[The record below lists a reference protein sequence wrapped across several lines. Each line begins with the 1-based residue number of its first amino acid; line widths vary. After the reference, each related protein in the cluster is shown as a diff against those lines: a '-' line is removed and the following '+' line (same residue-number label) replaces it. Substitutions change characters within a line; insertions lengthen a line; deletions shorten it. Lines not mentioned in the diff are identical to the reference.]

1 MMKRFILFVLVAI
14 MLLSVTSCADSTDE
28 NPYNAPEG
36 KLTATNDAVVYYFFY
51 PSDGVWTPDRNDGMV
66 SILSDYD
73 QVEGTCTSSISVTDF
88 QYDPKEITNEKEYW
102 EKNLEGYQSTFKDL
116 TVTKEEEMKLGG
128 IDGYYVEY
136 TAKVTDKEYKF
147 GQAMVFNANRVYIV
161 TYTTETEAFATRFS
175 VYTDVLSSFSF
186 K

>member
-1 MMKRFILFVLVAI
+1 MKRIVFLVLVAV
-14 MLLSVTSCADSTDE
+14 MLFSMVACGETE

-66 SILSDYD
+66 SVLSDYD
-73 QVEGTCTSSISVTDF
+73 QVAGTCSSSISVTDF
-88 QYDPKEITNEKEYW
+88 QYDPKTITNEKEYW
-102 EKNLEGYQSTFKDL
+102 EKNLDSYKNTFKDL
-116 TVTKEEEMKLGG
+116 TVTKEEEIKISD

-147 GQAMVFNANRVYIV
+147 GQAMVFNMNRVYII
-161 TYTTETEAFATRFS
+161 TYTAETEAFAKRLPVF
-175 VYTDVLSSFSF
+175 TDVINTFSF